1 MTQTQTRIQTSRRP
15 GRSLAIARLFTTLTL
30 LAALLAALVPAAGHR
45 AAAQDPPSADVTIDV
60 HTCPDDV
67 TATGFYQYASACDTE
82 AQLYGVPLGLS
93 VNGSVSSFQYTNPD
107 NNAALHWRARTGAVR
122 VAEVSSV
129 RLREPVVFCS
139 LSNEAPNSVN
149 PPTMDGD
156 EVPVSGGAM
165 SIQLTQY
172 DVLFCDWYRFPG
184 GVAGE
189 PDEDASADASS
200 SDAPS
205 DDDASDAPSNDAS
218 AAPSASD
225 TATGEPSGTAVGVS
239 VWTCEP
245 SPGRDL
251 FIDGDDPEASA
262 VAEQYA
268 DPSQRGFDWL
278 PFPLPY
284 TGDPAADSLALMTA
298 CHQDDP
304 YDFSLTGDDAD
315 AGDSRTIG
323 GVGYTYWDGL
333 PEGTYTVSED
343 DPEAVTDIRVYC
355 QLVIAG
361 TQNVRA
367 DIREVTVAD
376 SAISL
381 DLADDQQYS
390 CDWFNVR
397 PIAET
402 VDPADRGTS
411 SIEISVFSCPEDA
424 DFQDAVDGGECLD
437 PVDGVRFVADGPLD
451 YTSQTDTGDARPG
464 AVSFGGIDPGTWT
477 ITTPDGPDE
486 AVAYCDGVEVPVE
499 DGEARIT
506 VPARNDLQCLWYIP
520 YGSGGDASDAPD
532 VSDADGS
539 DEPDASASPGSHNG
553 DTQDPTND
561 SDDDGLLDSEEVPDQ
576 YGTDPNDPDTD
587 GDGVVD
593 GDEGLNNTLP
603 LESDTDLDGLSDG
616 EELYEYGTDPNS
628 ADSDGDGFDDGPEV
642 DAGSDPNDFDVTP
655 GS

>member
-1 MTQTQTRIQTSRRP
+1 MTPTRIQASDRP
-15 GRSLAIARLFTTLTL
+15 ARSLAIARLSTTIAL

-67 TATGFYQYASACDTE
+67 TATGFFQYASACDTE

-93 VNGSVSSFQYTNPD
+93 VNGSASSFQYTNPD
-107 NNAALHWRARTGAVR
+107 NNAALHWRARIGAVK

-139 LSNEAPNSVN
+139 RSNEAPNTVS

-156 EVPVSGGAM
+156 EVPVAGGAM
-165 SIQLTQY
+165 TLQLTQY

-184 GVAGE
+184 GVAGD
-189 PDEDASADASS
+189 PDGEASAGASS
-200 SDAPS
+200 
-205 DDDASDAPSNDAS
+205 S

-225 TATGEPSGTAVGVS
+225 TATGEPSGMAVGVS

-284 TGDPAADSLALMTA
+284 TGDPAADSLALMTV
-298 CHQDDP
+298 CHQDDT
-304 YDFSLTGDDAD
+304 YDFTLSGDDPD
-315 AGDSRTIG
+315 AGDSRSIG

-333 PEGTYTVSED
+333 PEGTYTVTED

-361 TQNVRA
+361 TRNVRA
-367 DIREVTVAD
+367 DISDVAVSD

-411 SIEISVFSCPEDA
+411 SIEISVFSCPEDV
-424 DFQDAVDGGECLD
+424 DFEDAARGGECLEA
-437 PVDGVRFVADGPLD
+437 VDGFRFVADGPLD

-464 AVSFGGIDPGTWT
+464 AVSFGGIDPGTWRLS
-477 ITTPDGPDE
+477 TPLGPDE

-520 YGSGGDASDAPD
+520 YGGGGASDDPDASD
-532 VSDADGS
+532 DADAS
-539 DEPDASASPGSHNG
+539 DDPDASASPGSHNG

-561 SDDDGLLDSEEVPDQ
+561 SDDDGLLDTEEVPDQ

-616 EELYEYGTDPNS
+616 EELYQYVTDPNT

-642 DAGSDPNDFDVTP
+642 DAGSDPNDLTSTP